1 MRRDGRR
8 PDQLRPIRIAR
19 DYLKGVEGSVF
30 VEMGETKLVCSAT
43 LQDGVPPFLR
53 GSGQGWLTAEYG
65 MLPRSSAQRIPRW
78 RDTGRIHEIQ
88 RMIGRSLR
96 AVVDLSQFREQTLM
110 VDCDVIQADG
120 GTRTAAITGGFV
132 ALYDAVQKMSIEG
145 SFEKFPIS
153 RFVAA
158 VSCGMVQG
166 EVLLDLNYD
175 EDSSATADMNL
186 VMTDD
191 GKIVEIQGTAEG
203 ATFAVQEM
211 ETMVGLARK
220 GIKELVDAQRAALSI
235 EVV

>member
-8 PDQLRPIRIAR
+8 PDELRPVRISR
-19 DYLKGVEGSVF
+19 GFLKGVEGSVL

-65 MLPRSSAQRIPRW
+65 MLPRSSVQRIPRW
-78 RDTGRIHEIQ
+78 RDAGRIHEIQ

-96 AVVDLSQFREQTLM
+96 AVIDLSRFREQTM
-110 VDCDVIQADG
+110 IVDCDVIQADG

-132 ALYDAVQKMSIEG
+132 ALYDAVQKMSAEG
-145 SFEKFPIS
+145 ILEKFPIS

-158 VSCGMVQG
+158 VSCGIVQG

-175 EDSSATADMNL
+175 EDSSATADMNV

-191 GKIVEIQGTAEG
+191 GNIVEIQGTAEG
-203 ATFAVQEM
+203 ATFAVREM
-211 ETMVGLARK
+211 EEMIVLARE
-220 GIKELVDAQRAALSI
+220 GIRELVEAQRTALSI

>member
-8 PDQLRPIRIAR
+8 PDQLRPIRITK

-43 LQDGVPPFLR
+43 LQDGVPHFLR

-96 AVVDLSQFREQTLM
+96 AVVDLSQFREQTM
-110 VDCDVIQADG
+110 VVDCDVIQADG

-132 ALYDAVQKMSIEG
+132 ALYDALQKMSIEG
-145 SFEKFPIS
+145 NFEKFPIS

-158 VSCGMVQG
+158 VSCGIVQR

-203 ATFAVQEM
+203 ATFGVREM
-211 ETMVGLARK
+211 ETMIDLARE
-220 GIKELVDAQRAALSI
+220 GIKELVDAQRAALCI